1 MSPFDTAWLAMTVVL
16 AVPILLAAG
25 GELVSQRSG
34 VMNVGLEGMMLFGAF
49 FGFMAV
55 ERAGSSWLGLLAGVC
70 AGAALA
76 SVMALLSV
84 TLRADQIVVGV
95 GINLLA
101 AGVTIFLNRRMYLA
115 AGQVTVDRMDRVPIP
130 LLADLPVLGRVLFD
144 QPAVVYL
151 CYVIVPLIAWALYRR
166 KWGLAVRGSGELPAA
181 VETAGISVNRVRW
194 GAVLIAG
201 ALSGLGGAFL
211 SVAQVGLFIEGMTG
225 GRGFLALA
233 AVVFGKWHP
242 RGVIL
247 ACLLFGGADALQLRL
262 QGAETIP
269 AAVWLVALAVAVLFL
284 VRHLRRDGLGRAS
297 WLLVGVVAAVAA
309 PLALGLALSLPA
321 QLWLALPYI
330 LSLAALGGLV
340 GRARVPSALA
350 EPFDRKNL

>member
-1 MSPFDTAWLAMTVVL
+1 MAPLDTAWLAMTVVL

-49 FGFMAV
+49 FGFFTV
-55 ERAGSSWLGLLAGVC
+55 ERTGSTWLGLLAGVA
-70 AGAALA
+70 AGTALA
-76 SVMALLSV
+76 VVMALLAV

-101 AGVTIFLNRRMYLA
+101 AGVTIFLNRQLYLD
-115 AGQVTVDRMDRVPIP
+115 AGQVTVDRMARLPIP
-130 LLADLPVLGRVLFD
+130 LLADLPLVGPVLFD
-144 QPAVVYL
+144 QSPVVYL
-151 CYVIVPLIAWALYRR
+151 CYAIVPVTAWALYRR
-166 KWGLAVRGSGELPAA
+166 RWGLAVRGSGELPEA
-181 VETAGISVNRVRW
+181 VETAGINVNRVRW

-201 ALSGLGGAFL
+201 GLAGLGGAFL

-242 RGVIL
+242 RGMVL

-262 QGAETIP
+262 QNAETIP
-269 AAVWLVALAVAVLFL
+269 PVVWLAAVAVAVVFL
-284 VRHLRRDGLGRAS
+284 VLRLRRGGARAG
-297 WLLVGVVAAVAA
+297 WVLGVVAAAFAA
-309 PLALGLALSLPA
+309 PLVLGISLSLPA

-330 LSLAALGGLV
+330 LSLAALAGLV

-350 EPFDRKNL
+350 EPFDRRAL

>member
-1 MSPFDTAWLAMTVVL
+1 MSPLDMAWLTTTLLL
-16 AVPILLAAG
+16 AVPILLAAS

-49 FGFMAV
+49 FGFLIV
-55 ERAGSSWLGLLAGVC
+55 EQTNSSWFGLLVGIVAGTS
-70 AGAALA
+70 LA
-76 SVMALLSV
+76 MVMALLSV

-101 AGVTIFLNRRMYLA
+101 AGVTIFLNRQMYLD
-115 AGQVTVDRMDRVPIP
+115 AGQVTVARMDKVPVP
-130 LLADLPVLGRVLFD
+130 VLADLPVIGRVFFD
-144 QPAVVYL
+144 QSPVVYL
-151 CYVIVPLIAWALYRR
+151 CYGIVPLIAWVLYRR
-166 KWGLAVRGSGELPAA
+166 KWGLAVRGSGELPEA
-181 VETAGISVNRVRW
+181 VETAGINVNRVRW
-194 GAVLIAG
+194 SAVLLAG
-201 ALSGLGGAFL
+201 GLSGLGGAFL
-211 SVAQVGLFIEGMTG
+211 SVVQVGLFIEGMTS

-242 RGVIL
+242 RGMIL

-269 AAVWLVALAVAVLFL
+269 SVVWLAAVAVAVVFL
-284 VRHLRRDGLGRAS
+284 VRHVRRN
-297 WLLVGVVAAVAA
+297 GVTKSGWVLAGAVPVIAA
-309 PLALGLALSLPA
+309 PLVFDLALSLPA